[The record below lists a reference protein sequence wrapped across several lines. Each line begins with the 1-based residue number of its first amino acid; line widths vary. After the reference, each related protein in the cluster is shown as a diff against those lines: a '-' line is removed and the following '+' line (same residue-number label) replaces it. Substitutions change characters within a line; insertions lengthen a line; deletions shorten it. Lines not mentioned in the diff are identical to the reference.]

1 MINKYQQR
9 GQFRPPFSTTNSHEK
24 EKSRK
29 HPASLEALQMREND
43 APTLFNHPR
52 ITIQSLPAPQP
63 IQEQTRSLL
72 QRAQEETKAL
82 TILQSEQWRRG
93 TLLPLTSLP
102 ALQLRSVPSKRP
114 PQRKKIILVASIIT
128 VLLLAIAC
136 FLWISLSSTTPDV
149 TLYQVSE
156 HNITQY
162 SGGGGIVF
170 PRQKFTL
177 SYPEL
182 EYAVNVLVKVGD
194 QVSINQPL
202 IKLDPTKLNAQIKQQ
217 SDDVAA
223 AQAYL
228 SSVAASGNAD
238 TIAHAQQQY
247 TLANNKYN
255 ALVAESSSLLLHN
268 GNLIS
273 PMNGVITDIEVNSG
287 EIFAPD
293 TPLLVIMDESTVIVH
308 VQVPLANL
316 SQIHTGE
323 QAIVTPSA
331 LPDLNFQGTIS
342 SIVPQA
348 DPQTDTFEVLVNV
361 PNPQTKLL
369 PGMSTFVRI
378 QATGQALVVP
388 RLAILNPSEVPVT
401 FVVRDQYA
409 YLQPVHI
416 EALIGDCVLVHD
428 GLKVG
433 DRVVLVGQS
442 TLYNG
447 QHVHIR
453 STEI

>member
-1 MINKYQQR
+1 MINKYQRR
-9 GQFRPPFSTTNSHEK
+9 GQFRPPFNTAASHEQ
-24 EKSRK
+24 ENPE
-29 HPASLEALQMREND
+29 HLEVQARDND
-43 APTLFNHPR
+43 APTRFHYPR
-52 ITIQSLPAPQP
+52 LTIQSLPSPQSMQEQTKSLLQP
-63 IQEQTRSLL
+63 IQGQ
-72 QRAQEETKAL
+72 TKAL
-82 TILQSEQWRRG
+82 TLSQSEQWRAS
-93 TLLPLTSLP
+93 LIPLASLP
-102 ALQLRSVPSKRP
+102 ALELRSVPSKRP
-114 PQRKKIILVASIIT
+114 PQGKKVILAAGIIT
-128 VLLLAIAC
+128 SLLLTIAC
-136 FLWISLSSTTPDV
+136 FLWINLSSAAPDV

-156 HNITQY
+156 QNVTQY
-162 SGGGGIVF
+162 SGGSGIVF

-182 EYAVNVLVKVGD
+182 EYAVNILVKIGD
-194 QVSINQPL
+194 HVSTNQPL
-202 IKLDPTKLNAQIKQQ
+202 IKLDPTKLNALIKQQ
-217 SDDVAA
+217 SDNVAA

-228 SSVAASGNAD
+228 SRVSASGNAES
-238 TIAHAQQQY
+238 IANAQQQY

-273 PMNGVITDIEVNSG
+273 PMNGVITDIEINSG
-287 EIFAPD
+287 EVFAAD
-293 TPLLVIMDESTVIVH
+293 TPLLVIMDESTVVVH

-348 DPQTDTFEVLVNV
+348 DPQTDTFEVLVDI
-361 PNPQTKLL
+361 PNPQEKLL
-369 PGMSTFVRI
+369 PGMSAFVRI

-388 RLAILNPSEVPVT
+388 RLAILNPSEEPVT
-401 FVVRDQYA
+401 FVVHNQYA
-409 YLQPVHI
+409 YLQPVQI
-416 EALIGDCVLVHD
+416 AALIGDRILVRE
-428 GLKVG
+428 GLKTG

-442 TLYNG
+442 TLHNG
-447 QHVHIR
+447 QRVHVR